1 MIVQCEQCQK
11 QFQLDPS
18 RISRPTVKV
27 RCSNCQHVFSV
38 SRPEPLGVVETA
50 LTSPGVKSPPPTRPT
65 SSRRLLILLIPLIVI
80 AGGLALWLYVPW
92 PVSKKTVPQTTGIE
106 QLHLVKSR
114 GFFIDNKEAGQLFV
128 IQGRV
133 RNDFPVPRRWIHL
146 RAKLYTTDGQTARQL
161 DFFAGTMLS
170 DQQLQNVPL
179 EELLGLIQRP
189 PVKQNR
195 VQTIAAREE
204 VTFTVPFGDLP
215 ELTELSDY
223 SVEIL
228 ASQPA

>member
-18 RISRPTVKV
+18 RINRPTVKV

-38 SRPEPLGVVETA
+38 SRPEPAGVVETA
-50 LTSPGVKSPPPTRPT
+50 LTSPEVKSPPPTRQT

-92 PVSKKTVPQTTGIE
+92 PVSTKTVPHTTGIE

-170 DQQLQNVPL
+170 DQQLQSVPL

-189 PVKQNR
+189 PVKQNQVR
-195 VQTIAAREE
+195 TIAAREE

>member
-11 QFQLDPS
+11 QFKLNPDLLK
-18 RISRPTVKV
+18 RPAVKV

-38 SRPEPLGVVETA
+38 SRPEPPGVVETA
-50 LTSPGVKSPPPTRPT
+50 LTSPEVKSPPPTRPT

-128 IQGRV
+128 IQGQV

-179 EELLGLIQRP
+179 KELLGLIQRP
-189 PVKQNR
+189 PVKQNQVR
-195 VQTIAAREE
+195 TIAAREE

>member
-1 MIVQCEQCQK
+1 MIVHCEQCQK
-11 QFQLDPS
+11 QFKLNIDL
-18 RISRPTVKV
+18 IKRPTVKV

-38 SRPEPLGVVETA
+38 SRPEPVGVVETA
-50 LTSPGVKSPPPTRPT
+50 LTSPEVKSPPPTRPT

-170 DQQLQNVPL
+170 DQQLQSVPL
-179 EELLGLIQRP
+179 KELLGLIQRP
-189 PVKQNR
+189 PVEQNQVR
-195 VQTIAAREE
+195 TIAAQEE

>member
-11 QFQLDPS
+11 QFKLNPDH
-18 RISRPTVKV
+18 IKRPTVKV
-27 RCSNCQHVFSV
+27 RCSNCQNVFSV
-38 SRPEPLGVVETA
+38 SRPEPVGVVEKA
-50 LTSPGVKSPPPTRPT
+50 LASPEVKSPPPTRPA
-65 SSRRLLILLIPLIVI
+65 SSRRLLILLIPLLVI
-80 AGGLALWLYVPW
+80 AGGLALWLYLPW
-92 PVSKKTVPQTTGIE
+92 PVSTKTVPKTTGIE

-114 GFFIDNKEAGQLFV
+114 GFFVDNKQAGQLFV
-128 IQGRV
+128 IQGRI

-161 DFFAGTMLS
+161 DFYAGNMLS
-170 DQQLQNVPL
+170 DKQLQSVPL
-179 EELLGLIQRP
+179 EKLVGLIQRP
-189 PVKQNR
+189 PVKQDR
-195 VQTIAAREE
+195 VRTIAAREE

-215 ELTELSDY
+215 ELTKLSDY

>member
-1 MIVQCEQCQK
+1 ML
-11 QFQLDPS
+11 F
-18 RISRPTVKV
+18 
-27 RCSNCQHVFSV
+27 
-38 SRPEPLGVVETA
+38 
-50 LTSPGVKSPPPTRPT
+50 
-65 SSRRLLILLIPLIVI
+65 LLIPLLVI

-92 PVSKKTVPQTTGIE
+92 PVPTKTVPKTTGIE

-114 GFFIDNKEAGQLFV
+114 GFFIDNKQAGQLFV

-189 PVKQNR
+189 PVKQDR

-215 ELTELSDY
+215 ELTTLSDY